1 MREHPLD
8 RRKRPMGP
16 RIITIVAMLTALAI
30 GTTACADRGDVRDG
44 DPDVP
49 VSTPGDVEPPSD
61 VPPEEPAVVE
71 PRPGMADTYPRT
83 FETVTLGDDDRT
95 LTIDFWSGVE
105 PCYVLDRVD
114 VRYRPQAIVVTLYE
128 GHEPSDDDDGPVC
141 IEIAMIKR
149 VIVELDE
156 PVDGREILDG
166 AAG

>member
-1 MREHPLD
+1 MREHPSVV
-8 RRKRPMGP
+8 RRSPMP
-16 RIITIVAMLTALAI
+16 LRTVAAVAVLTVLAF
-30 GTTACADRGDVRDG
+30 GSTACADRGDAANG
-44 DPDVP
+44 GPDVP

-61 VPPEEPAVVE
+61 VPPEQPAVVE
-71 PRPGMADTYPRT
+71 PRPGMADTYPRP
-83 FETVTLGDDDRT
+83 FETATIGDDDRT

-141 IEIAMIKR
+141 IEIAMLKR

-156 PVDGREILDG
+156 PVDGREIVDG
-166 AAG
+166 AAS